1 MIEAALHPFED
12 PRIRNLLLRG
22 RSAHTTTAAST
33 ASPHNLPFC
42 LWFDDATRFYFIVD
56 EKPKR
61 VPSKGIKRIR
71 NIAENPRV
79 AIVIDH
85 YEEDWSS
92 LAYVL
97 VHGDAAIVDDPDE
110 YLLALRKLRDK
121 YPQYRAM
128 VLSPEKNPIV
138 RIEARRVHAWG
149 KRFDKV
155 LMGWDDS

>member
-1 MIEAALHPFED
+1 MPETSLHPLED
-12 PRIRNLLLRG
+12 PRIREFLRLG
-22 RSAHTTTAAST
+22 RIAHLATADATAA
-33 ASPHNLPFC
+33 PHNIPFC
-42 LWFDDATRFYFIVD
+42 FWFDDATRFYFIID

-61 VPSKGIKRIR
+61 VPAKGIKRIR

-97 VHGDAAIVDDPDE
+97 VHGDAAIVEDPDE
-110 YLLALRKLRDK
+110 YLLALRNLRDK

-149 KRFDKV
+149 KRFGAV
-155 LMGWDDS
+155 AS